1 MIRNSTRRIAI
12 LMLVSDV
19 CATLFALAAAYLLR
33 FRAEIIAAP
42 LGIPDVAL
50 YYRLGPLI
58 AVLWPAVYYFYG
70 LYQVRRNRSRV
81 EESRASTARHVAG
94 RLPPRVRRPAR
105 GSPFRRRVG
114 AHTQGAA
121 PRRACLPTRLPT
133 CRPTCANTSSCPRSR
148 RNCSKA
154 SAT

>member
-19 CATLFALAAAYLLR
+19 CATLCALAAAYLLR

-81 EESRASTARHVAG
+81 EESISVFVATG
-94 RLPPRVRRPAR
+94 LATVLLAGLATFYRGFSYSRLVLLLFFALD
-105 GSPFRRRVG
+105 V
-114 AHTQGAA
+114 
-121 PRRACLPTRLPT
+121 
-133 CRPTCANTSSCPRSR
+133 
-148 RNCSKA
+148 
-154 SAT
+154 